1 MVSGQGRVRLLNR
14 DECSF
19 EYEITAVQGEF
30 RVVITSYERWLHS
43 AAKGDFEYPKPIS
56 GYMADVRQAI
66 AQRIK
71 DDKKNKFDVI

>member
-1 MVSGQGRVRLLNR
+1 VASGQGRVRLLNR
-14 DECSF
+14 DDYSF
-19 EYEITAVQGEF
+19 EYEITAIQGEF

-43 AAKGDFEYPKPIS
+43 AAKGDFEYPKSIS

-71 DDKKNKFDVI
+71 DDQTKEFDVI

>member
-1 MVSGQGRVRLLNR
+1 MASGQGRVRLLNR
-14 DECSF
+14 DEYSF

-43 AAKGDFEYPKPIS
+43 KGDFEYPKPIT

-71 DDKKNKFDVI
+71 DDKTNKFDVI